1 MVIEESPQFLRRGEA
16 GIVRLTP
23 REPLYLE
30 THISDGHLGRIVNYE
45 NMYHIYSFSPPAPR
59 THRTH
64 THAHALTT
72 HTT

>member
-45 NMYHIYSFSPPAPR
+45 NMYHILLLTTGT
-59 THRTH
+59 THSA
-64 THAHALTT
+64 HAHAHAHTLTT